1 MRIDDKW
8 LDLFTGTAF
17 AHLTTLMPDGRPQAT
32 PVWINLADDGE
43 GGHYLV
49 VNSRQGR
56 VKNRNMARDPRVA
69 VSIQEPNR
77 PYRYVSVMGR
87 VVRIT
92 TEGGAEDIE
101 ALSRRYLDRP
111 YPWWHA
117 GEVREI
123 FFIQPDRVFGDD
135 F

>member
-1 MRIDDKW
+1 
-8 LDLFTGTAF
+8 
-17 AHLTTLMPDGRPQAT
+17 
-32 PVWINLADDGE
+32 
-43 GGHYLV
+43 
-49 VNSRQGR
+49 